1 MTVEAWL
8 LGDPGRTPFAGHF
21 RGRAALGDAWIEVVG
36 RIGSDNGIVDAF
48 PVARSMT
55 NRLTELTPRAS
66 ALGAGRHALARAL
79 WQIVLEPAPPPAD
92 PSVGGDLSLLFVSGD
107 QRGLSVGGVGL
118 AGVWRRDA
126 GAAWASMVPR
136 DHPLLS
142 SRGIPPSLPGVLAL
156 DLAPEVICAA
166 PRPLEADLPPI
177 HLIAPRCGV
186 RV

>member
-36 RIGSDNGIVDAF
+36 RIGSDAGVVDAF
-48 PVARSMT
+48 GPARHLT
-55 NRLTELTPRAS
+55 NRLTGLQPRAG

-79 WQIVLEPAPPPAD
+79 WQIVLDPAGAARGAAD
-92 PSVGGDLSLLFVSGD
+92 GADLSLLFVSGD
-107 QRGLSVGGVGL
+107 ARGLSVGGVGL

-126 GAAWASMVPR
+126 VAGWAPLVPQ

-142 SRGIPPSLPGVLAL
+142 RRGLPTGLPGVLAI
-156 DLAPEVICAA
+156 DVAPEVVCAV
-166 PRPLEADLPPI
+166 PRPLEANLPPS
-177 HLIAPRCGV
+177 HQIALRCGV
-186 RV
+186 RA